1 MSGINI
7 NQALQQFHQQMK
19 ANRNESEQVLQ
30 AAIMHLLQQ
39 QPVYGQLIAQ
49 LPRQHVTTPS
59 EGLRDEQCAFA
70 PLFGLAW
77 SQSTLILRV
86 NDCHWQQAQN
96 EEVLL
101 ALLVHEALH
110 LLWQHPLRYLHESGS
125 NVDIATDVAINQ
137 VMTTQIPGA
146 WTLRW
151 LNQRLQRQL
160 PSNADSAVY
169 LAALNKVNADS
180 TNHDHTTGKTL
191 LPSQGSITN
200 KKLSAQV
207 RHTDGAGRQQDEHF
221 KKPKRNELHLT
232 DSHDGWANS
241 SVNDEL
247 ARANLRQRINQTLA
261 RTTPTQ
267 RGKLPSSVQAKLASF
282 VQQRAQLPWTA
293 LLSKLIG
300 TVPHGKQDSRVRF
313 NRRQPQRMAL
323 PGQIARRRVT
333 VTVFID
339 ESASI
344 STQTTVRFINELTG
358 LTRAYELVLTIL
370 PFDAA
375 VHDSITLSSPSQAA
389 EKLHA
394 RHVGGGTSFQ
404 SVFDYLKHDRLQT
417 PTSLIVILTDGEGE
431 TNIDAHGYHRVLWV
445 LVGQQ
450 ELSVQTPPG
459 WVANINE

>member
-7 NQALQQFHQQMK
+7 NQALQRFHQQTK
-19 ANRNESEQVLQ
+19 VDRDNSERVIQ
-30 AAIMHLLQQ
+30 AAIMRLLQQ

-59 EGLRDEQCAFA
+59 EGLKDGQRAFA
-70 PLFGLAW
+70 PLFGLVW

-96 EEVLL
+96 EGLLL

-110 LLWQHPLRYLHESGS
+110 LLWQHPLRYLHESGQ

-146 WTLRW
+146 WTLGW

-169 LAALNKVNADS
+169 LAALNQVTVDS
-180 TNHDHTTGKTL
+180 TDHNHTTSEELTGS
-191 LPSQGSITN
+191 SQGSVID
-200 KKLSAQV
+200 KKLSAV
-207 RHTDGAGRQQDEHF
+207 RHTDGAGQQQDEF
-221 KKPKRNELHLT
+221 FNESKRNEPHLA
-232 DSHDGWANS
+232 DSHDGWTSS

-247 ARANLRQRINQTLA
+247 ARANLRQRINQALE
-261 RTTPTQ
+261 RTTLTQ
-267 RGKLPSSVQAKLASF
+267 RGKLPSAVQAKLASF
-282 VQQRAQLPWTA
+282 SQQRAHLPWTA
-293 LLSKLIG
+293 ILSKLIG
-300 TVPHGKQDSRVRF
+300 TVSHGKRDSRARF

-323 PGQIARRRVT
+323 PGQIARRRVA
-333 VTVFID
+333 VTAFID

-344 STQTTVRFINELTG
+344 STQMTVRFINELTG
-358 LTRAYELVLTIL
+358 LTRAYELALTVI

-375 VHDSITLSSPSQAA
+375 VHDPITLSSSSQVA
-389 EKLHA
+389 EKLRA

-404 SVFDYLKHDRLQT
+404 SVFDYLKADCSQT

-431 TNIDAHGYHRVLWV
+431 TTIDAHGYHRVLWV
-445 LVGQQ
+445 LVGPQ

>member
-7 NQALQQFHQQMK
+7 NQALQQFHQQTK
-19 ANRNESEQVLQ
+19 VNRNDSEQVLQ

-59 EGLRDEQCAFA
+59 EELRDEQRAFA

-96 EEVLL
+96 EGVLL

-110 LLWQHPLRYLHESGS
+110 LLWQHPLRYLHESGQ

-137 VMTTQIPGA
+137 VMTTQIPGT
-146 WTLRW
+146 WTLGW

-169 LAALNKVNADS
+169 LAALNQVAVGATD
-180 TNHDHTTGKTL
+180 HDHTTSEELTRS
-191 LPSQGSITN
+191 SQES
-200 KKLSAQV
+200 V
-207 RHTDGAGRQQDEHF
+207 TDNSQSRYAGDVGQQQDGQLNEL
-221 KKPKRNELHLT
+221 KRNEPQLA
-232 DSHDGWANS
+232 DSHDGWASS

-247 ARANLRQRINQTLA
+247 ARANLRQRLNQALA
-261 RTTPTQ
+261 RTTPAQ
-267 RGKLPSSVQAKLASF
+267 RGKLPSTVQAKLASF
-282 VQQRAQLPWTA
+282 AQHRAHLPWTA
-293 LLSKLIG
+293 ILGKLIG
-300 TVPHGKQDSRVRF
+300 TVPHGKQDSRARF

-333 VTVFID
+333 ITVFID

-344 STQTTVRFINELTG
+344 STQTTVQFINELTG
-358 LTRAYELVLTIL
+358 LTRAYELALTVF

-375 VHDSITLSSPSQAA
+375 VHDPIRLSSPSQVA

-404 SVFDYLKHDRLQT
+404 SVFDYLKADRSQT
-417 PTSLIVILTDGEGE
+417 STSLIVILTDGEGE
-431 TNIDAHGYHRVLWV
+431 TSIDAHGYRRVLWV

-450 ELSVQTPPG
+450 GLSVQTPPG